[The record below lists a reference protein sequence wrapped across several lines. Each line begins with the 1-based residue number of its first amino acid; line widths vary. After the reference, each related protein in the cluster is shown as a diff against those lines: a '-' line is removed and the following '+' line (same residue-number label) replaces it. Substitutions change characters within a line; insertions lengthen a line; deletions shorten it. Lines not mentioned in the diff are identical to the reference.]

1 VDGDSRMA
9 APAYERG
16 TDEYDTARA
25 MWNGRFDRYP
35 DRVAA
40 CRSADDVADAV
51 AYAVAAGSA
60 LSVIAGGHSYAA
72 RSVADGGILIDLSRM
87 KKIDVDVDRKTVAI
101 GPGVLGRELDAAT
114 QAHGLAVPTP
124 TVSSVSVVGA
134 ALGGGGGYL
143 TRAFGLTL
151 DSLISAEVVSA
162 DGTVVRASDNENSD
176 LFWALRG
183 GGGNFGIVTEA
194 TFQLHDVGP
203 MVLAGQ
209 IVYEFDDAAR
219 LLREYRSFME
229 AAPDE
234 FQCYAFCF
242 RAPPIEVFPEATHGK
257 PVLDFVLLHHDPGAA
272 AFVKPLQQLGT
283 PVLDFVAPTPYV
295 DAQKAFDPNLPKG
308 MRYVSKAHDLVGLTD
323 GVIDTMVEFVPRMAG
338 ALTAAYID
346 PVGRA
351 AGRVPVNAT
360 AYAGRDVD
368 YGFHVIA
375 GWHDE
380 VEDASVMGWA
390 NAFNDAMA
398 ANATGGVYVNLIGDD
413 ELDRI
418 PSAYGRNFD
427 RLVELK
433 TKWDP
438 TNLFTSNYNI
448 APST

>member
-1 VDGDSRMA
+1 MDGDSPMA
-9 APAYERG
+9 ATTHERG
-16 TDEYDTARA
+16 TAAYDEARA

-40 CRSADDVADAV
+40 CLSADDVADAV
-51 AYAVAAGSA
+51 SYAVATGSA

-72 RSVADGGILIDLSRM
+72 RSVSDGGLLIDLGGM
-87 KKIDVDVDRKTVAI
+87 KEINVDAEAKTVAI

-124 TVSSVSVVGA
+124 TVSSVSVIGA

-151 DSLISAEVVSA
+151 DNLLSAEVVVA
-162 DGTVVRASDNENSD
+162 DGTVVRASEEENTD

-194 TFQLHDVGP
+194 IFQLHDLGP
-203 MVLAGQ
+203 TVLAGQ
-209 IVYEFDDAAR
+209 IVYGFDDAAR

-242 RAPPIEVFPEATHGK
+242 RAPPIEVFPESTHGK
-257 PVLDFVLLHHDPGAA
+257 PVLDFVLLHHDPDAID
-272 AFVKPLQQLGT
+272 FVAPLQQLGT

-295 DAQKAFDPNLPKG
+295 DAQQAFDPNLPKG
-308 MRYVSKAHDLVGLTD
+308 MRYVSKAHDLAGFTD

-338 ALTAAYID
+338 ALSAAYID

-351 AGRVPVNAT
+351 AGRVPVDAT

-368 YGFHVIA
+368 YGFHIIA
-375 GWHDE
+375 GWQDD

-398 ANATGGVYVNLIGDD
+398 AHATGGVYVNLIGDD
-413 ELDRI
+413 ELDRV
-418 PSAYGRNFD
+418 PSAYGPNWD

-438 TNLFTSNYNI
+438 TNLFASNYNI
-448 APST
+448 EPKA